1 MDNDIVLNFFLANQ
15 REIYARVN
23 TSYYTH
29 INITEQPMIGV
40 GVRGSFFDV

>member
-23 TSYYTH
+23 TYYYNSIST
-29 INITEQPMIGV
+29 TEQPMTRV
-40 GVRGSFFDV
+40 GVEEAS